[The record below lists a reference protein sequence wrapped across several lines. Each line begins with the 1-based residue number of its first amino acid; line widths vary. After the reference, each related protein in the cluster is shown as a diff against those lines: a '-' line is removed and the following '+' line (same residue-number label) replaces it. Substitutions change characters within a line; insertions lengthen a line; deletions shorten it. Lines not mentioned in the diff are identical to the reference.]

1 MKRILDEMTAKK
13 ARQNEQRI
21 RKFEEE
27 KKSASMVQAC
37 ELASSILD
45 MSRADIEELLDFDI
59 EVLFKEVIFLEDS
72 KSTFCELM
80 RRLK

>member
-1 MKRILDEMTAKK
+1 
-13 ARQNEQRI
+13 
-21 RKFEEE
+21 
-27 KKSASMVQAC
+27 MVQAC